1 MPAAL
6 STKPEQPDASDGGSQ
21 YVVDCA
27 ALAFAPPDTR
37 QPPEWGEEFIHIPNS
52 ARGAKRFY
60 RSTNPMMN
68 EPLCRSVDPKVRRLV
83 IMAPTGAGK
92 TTLFD
97 VRTPYALANALGS
110 ILIAMQSDPDADDYC
125 EKRLNKILDACLPV
139 LAMKP
144 LGPKA
149 RHLIKNNSRTYQEQT
164 MDVGGPGKSNR
175 QRKSVQW
182 AGIDEAWLLE
192 YGAILEFEARLHDRW
207 NGQLCL
213 VSQGAEQKVAGQ
225 KIELDEYWK
234 TTNQAELHFRCP
246 KCGHDQPYWWDW
258 ETRQYCLRYDLQKRE
273 NGSVDLNAT
282 AATARIVCEN
292 PECKVEFADT
302 YENRRMLAESL
313 NDQPEQYQATAE
325 PEKEGYIG
333 RHYNALA
340 MFWVSWSTLTI
351 EWLKAV
357 AAQKDGDSVPMMTF
371 VTKRLARTWWLPKRS
386 ATVVLT
392 AADYNLADYW
402 EPGTRIDNEA
412 ARFMGI
418 DFQQGHWWVLVR
430 AFRANCTSRL
440 LFASKITSEQMLV
453 HIQERFQVPSRR
465 VLVDCNYER
474 GLVFNMCARH
484 DWVALEGDDAPG
496 YPQTVVDG
504 GRRKSILRY
513 YSQPNDTAAP
523 EGGICQRILFSRV
536 GVTDETVKLRDGKD
550 TGWEHGK
557 DTPEDWHRHAVSE
570 EKVMGRGKGSKPT
583 FRYERIKQRRN
594 DLWWCEVAVTLGAII
609 LQILRPAAMETAEAV
624 DNPPAA
630 SSQEESD

>member
-1 MPAAL
+1 MLAAP
-6 STKPEQPDASDGGSQ
+6 STAEPEAGEGWEF
-21 YVVDCA
+21 VVDCA
-27 ALAFAPPDTR
+27 ALAYSPPDTR
-37 QPPEWGEEFIHIPNS
+37 PPPEWGEEFIHIPNS

-60 RSTNPMMN
+60 RSTNPMFN
-68 EPLCRSVDPKVRRLV
+68 EPLCRSVDPRVRRLV

-97 VRTPYALANALGS
+97 IRTPYAIAQSLGS

-139 LAMKP
+139 LALKP
-144 LGPKA
+144 TGSKA
-149 RHLIKNNSRTYQEQT
+149 ANLIKLNSRTYQELT
-164 MDVGGPGKSNR
+164 LDVGGPGKSNR

-182 AGIDEAWLLE
+182 VGIDEAWLLV

-213 VSQGAEQKVAGQ
+213 VSQGAEQTVHDQ

-234 TTNQAELHFRCP
+234 TTNQAELQFRCP
-246 KCGHDQPYWWDW
+246 TCGHVQPYWWDW
-258 ETRQYCLRYDLQKRE
+258 ETKQYSLRYDLVRRE

-292 PECKVEFADT
+292 PECKAEFADT

-313 NDQPEQYQATAE
+313 NDDPEQFKATAE
-325 PEKEGYIG
+325 PEKESYVG
-333 RHYNALA
+333 RHWNALA
-340 MFWVSWSTLTI
+340 MFWVAWATLTV

-357 AAQKDGDSVPMMTF
+357 AAQKDGDTVPMMTF
-371 VTKRLARTWWLPKRS
+371 VTKRLARTYWLPKKS
-386 ATVVLT
+386 AVVVLT
-392 AADYNLADYW
+392 AAKYKLADYW
-402 EPGTRIDNEA
+402 KQGTRIDSEF

-418 DFQQGHWWVLVR
+418 DFQMGHWWALVR

-440 LFASKITSEQMLV
+440 LYAAKITSEQQLV
-453 HIQERFQVPSRR
+453 NIQEQFEVTNRR

-484 DWVALEGDDAPG
+484 DWIALEGDDVPG
-496 YPQTVVDG
+496 YPQTVVDANG
-504 GRRKSILRY
+504 KRSSILRY

-523 EGGICQRILFSRV
+523 EGGVCQRILFSRV
-536 GVTDETVKLRDGKD
+536 GVTDETVKLRDNPD
-550 TGWEHGK
+550 VDHWAHGE
-557 DTPEDWHRHAVSE
+557 DTPEDWHKHAVSE
-570 EKVMGRGKGSKPT
+570 EKVQGKGRGSKPT

-594 DLWWCEVAVTLGAII
+594 DLWWCEVACTLGAII
-609 LQILRPAAMETAEAV
+609 LGILRPEPPPV
-624 DNPPAA
+624 DSAGNAGGVEQPG
-630 SSQEESD
+630 SSAGS